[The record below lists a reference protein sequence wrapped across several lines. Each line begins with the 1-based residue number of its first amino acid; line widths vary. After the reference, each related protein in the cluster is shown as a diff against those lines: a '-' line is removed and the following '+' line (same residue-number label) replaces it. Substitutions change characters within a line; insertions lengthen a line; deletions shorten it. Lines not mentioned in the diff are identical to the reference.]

1 MKNLIPITILLVS
14 VLPAGAQ
21 ILNRDLPNNFTDQS
35 VIPHGCLSVVP
46 SVFEAPPID
55 VEHDETLTVFDE
67 GNSAVVRVRAWR
79 IGCHE
84 PGRSAIALNF
94 KVISGSS
101 EVRYPLPVL
110 ISQDAFP
117 RSSGL
122 FHFGRSDYY
131 DREGIAMTPMAGQA
145 TMSFVDGATL
155 IVDAH
160 VDRIS
165 PEKYNSLLTLRLEW
179 PSGDETVMTI
189 QNYNEFVSVPQL
201 PEAPLHGRYTGQWI
215 VDGLPRQGLVMQIGE
230 LPPDRNY
237 LFLTMFTYLDGAPTW
252 VVGNAD
258 FPVGAN
264 TVTVDMWTLAGGE
277 YFTESLGSYQREDVT
292 QQNLGTITIRPRH
305 CNAVDAD
312 IDFSAVGYGQVSRRF
327 ERLIRIAG
335 YDCDQTR

>member
-1 MKNLIPITILLVS
+1 MKSLIPITLLLLS
-14 VLPAGAQ
+14 ALPAGAQ
-21 ILNRDLPNNFTDQS
+21 ILNRDLPNSFTDQS
-35 VIPHGCLSVVP
+35 VIPHGCLTVVP
-46 SVFEAPPID
+46 SVFEPPPSD
-55 VEHDETLTVFDE
+55 VDHDETLTVLDE
-67 GNSAVVRVRAWR
+67 GNSAVLRVRAWR

-94 KVISGSS
+94 KLISGRP
-101 EVRYPLPVL
+101 EVRYPTPVL
-110 ISQDAFP
+110 VSQDALP
-117 RSSGL
+117 REAGL

-131 DREGIAMTPMAGQA
+131 DRLGFAMTMMTDQTTP
-145 TMSFVDGATL
+145 SFVDGATL

-160 VDRIS
+160 AERIT

-179 PSGDETVMTI
+179 PSGEETVITI
-189 QNYNEFVSVPQL
+189 QNYDEFASMPQL
-201 PEAPLHGRYTGQWI
+201 PETPLHGRYTGQWV

-252 VVGNAD
+252 VVGNTD

-264 TVTVDMWTLAGGE
+264 SVTVEMFTLEGGE
-277 YFTESLGSYQREDVT
+277 YFTEPLHSYQREDVT

-305 CNAVDAD
+305 CNIVDAD
-312 IDFSAVGYGQVSRRF
+312 IDFSAVGFGHVSRRF

>member
-1 MKNLIPITILLVS
+1 MKSLIPITLLLLS
-14 VLPAGAQ
+14 ALPAGAQ
-21 ILNRDLPNNFTDQS
+21 ILNRDLPNSFTDQS
-35 VIPHGCLSVVP
+35 VIPQGCLSVVP
-46 SVFEAPPID
+46 SVFEAPPLD
-55 VEHDETLTVFDE
+55 VDHDETLNVFDD
-67 GNSAVVRVRAWR
+67 GKSAVVRVRAWR

-94 KVISGSS
+94 KLVSGSS
-101 EVRYPLPVL
+101 EVRYPAPVL

-117 RSSGL
+117 RPAGL
-122 FHFGRSDYY
+122 FHFGLEDYY
-131 DREGIAMTPMAGQA
+131 DLEGLAGTPMTDQM
-145 TMSFVDGATL
+145 TSSFIEGATL

-160 VDRIS
+160 ADRIT
-165 PEKYNSLLTLRLEW
+165 PEKYNSLLVLRLEW
-179 PSGDETVMTI
+179 SSGEDTAMTI
-189 QNYNEFVSVPQL
+189 PNYDEFGSMPQF
-201 PEAPLHGRYTGQWI
+201 PEASLHGRYTGQWI

-264 TVTVDMWTLAGGE
+264 AVTVDMWTLEGGE

-312 IDFSAVGYGQVSRRF
+312 IDFSAVGFGQVSRRF